1 MIYSKNQL
9 GGNGN
14 KDWKGSLQGLQFN
27 NEFMRDF
34 KKFEIM
40 VHGWKK
46 PRREENISNS
56 IAHNFGVLVWLVC
69 YNKIS

>member
-1 MIYSKNQL
+1 MVSQAR
-9 GGNGN
+9 
-14 KDWKGSLQGLQFN
+14 SLCLQRNRYIIFRYFLN

-40 VHGWKK
+40 VHEWKK
-46 PRREENISNS
+46 LRREENISNS